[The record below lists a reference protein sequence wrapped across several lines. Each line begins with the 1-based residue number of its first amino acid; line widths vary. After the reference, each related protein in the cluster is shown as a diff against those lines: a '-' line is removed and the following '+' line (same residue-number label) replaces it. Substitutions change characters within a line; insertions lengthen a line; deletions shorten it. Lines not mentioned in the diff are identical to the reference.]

1 MAEGEKSKPGWLE
14 RRRDRKRLKRE
25 RTGDSP
31 EKLAERHTPGET
43 ATDRMLRLGG
53 VDRESR
59 FKDG

>member
-1 MAEGEKSKPGWLE
+1 MGERKEGWVE
-14 RRRDRKRLKRE
+14 RRRERKRLKRE

-43 ATDRMLRLGG
+43 AVNRMLRIGG

-59 FKDG
+59 FKK